1 MLEQYCKQV
10 TLLKGP
16 ASNLV
21 WFGMVRYGLVWFGF
35 EWFGTWVMSR
45 CFYMLEKQQSY
56 GRFKDIGFGLVW
68 LGLVWSGMVNGYC
81 LDVIPCKI

>member
-1 MLEQYCKQV
+1 M

-16 ASNLV
+16 VGNLA
-21 WFGMVRYGLVWFGF
+21 WICMVRFGF

-56 GRFKDIGFGLVW
+56 GRFKDI
-68 LGLVWSGMVNGYC
+68 
-81 LDVIPCKI
+81 